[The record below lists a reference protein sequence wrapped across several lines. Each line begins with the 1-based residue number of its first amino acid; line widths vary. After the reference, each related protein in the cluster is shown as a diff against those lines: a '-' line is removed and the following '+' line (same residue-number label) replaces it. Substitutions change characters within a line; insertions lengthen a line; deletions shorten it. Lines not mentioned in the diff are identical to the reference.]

1 MIACPFAA
9 TPIIRRR
16 CYPPARMPHASRT
29 ALKIARFMLLL
40 DSVPQYAPLLP
51 RDAATTVDAL
61 LRASGVVPARR
72 LDMMRKPATYR
83 FYRAAEA
90 LLGRGQ
96 LLWFGVRK
104 RWFADAVE
112 TAIAGGATQL
122 LVVGAGFD
130 PLAALVARRHPHVT
144 CVEIDAPATAEPKRL
159 GLAGSNF
166 ARPNLH
172 VHAADLSREPLADVL
187 RKAPWRPDAR
197 SVVVAEGLLM
207 YLDAV
212 SVARFFAA
220 VRECTGPGSRLA
232 CSLMDGDARNRP
244 HVGALDWPLRL
255 ALRLAGEPLRW
266 GLAPA
271 SVPAYATEV
280 GFCVQDQPDEPALRD
295 RLLAPLGLRD
305 EPLLPYE
312 HLALLERA

>member
-1 MIACPFAA
+1 MAHP
-9 TPIIRRR
+9 
-16 CYPPARMPHASRT
+16 SRT

-51 RDAATTVDAL
+51 QGAATTVEAL
-61 LRASGVVPARR
+61 LRASGAVRHR
-72 LDMMRKPATYR
+72 HLDMMRKPSTYR
-83 FYRAAEA
+83 FYRVVEG

-112 TAIAGGATQL
+112 AAIADGATQL

-130 PLAALVARRHPHVT
+130 PNAALVARRHPHVT
-144 CVEIDAPATAEPKRL
+144 CVEIDAPATAEPKRV
-159 GLAGSNF
+159 GLAG
-166 ARPNLH
+166 AALTRDNLH
-172 VHAADLSREPLADVL
+172 VCAADLSQKPLAEAL
-187 RKAPWRPDAR
+187 RETPWRTDAR

-220 VRECTGPGSRLA
+220 VRECTGPASRLA
-232 CSLMDGDARNRP
+232 CSMMDGDARNTP
-244 HVGALDWPLRL
+244 HVGTLDWPLRL
-255 ALRLAGEPLRW
+255 ALKLVGEPLRW

-271 SVPAYATEV
+271 SVPTYAAEV
-280 GFCVQDQPDEPALRD
+280 GWRVLDQPDEPALRE
-295 RLLAPLGLRD
+295 RLLAPIGLRD

>member
-1 MIACPFAA
+1 MA
-9 TPIIRRR
+9 
-16 CYPPARMPHASRT
+16 HASRT

-51 RDAATTVDAL
+51 ADAATTVESL
-61 LRASGVVPARR
+61 LRASGAVRLR
-72 LDMMRKPATYR
+72 HLDMMRKPSTYR
-83 FYRAAEA
+83 FYRVVEG

-112 TAIAGGATQL
+112 AAIAGGATQL

-144 CVEIDAPATAEPKRL
+144 CVEIDAPATAEPKRV
-159 GLAGSNF
+159 GLAGSG
-166 ARPNLH
+166 AAQTNLH
-172 VHAADLSREPLADVL
+172 VCAADLSQRPLADVL
-187 RKAPWRPDAR
+187 RATPWRTDAR

-220 VRECTGPGSRLA
+220 VRECSGPGSRLA
-232 CSLMDGDARNRP
+232 CSMMDGDERNAP
-244 HVGALDWPLRL
+244 HVGTLDWPLRL

-271 SVPAYATEV
+271 RVSDYATEV
-280 GFCVQDQPDEPALRD
+280 GWRVLDQPDESALRQ
-295 RLLAPLGLRD
+295 RLLAPIGLRD

>member
-1 MIACPFAA
+1 MAHP
-9 TPIIRRR
+9 
-16 CYPPARMPHASRT
+16 SRT

-40 DSVPQYAPLLP
+40 DAVPRYAPLLP
-51 RDAATTVDAL
+51 NDAAATVEAL
-61 LRASGVVPARR
+61 LRASGAVPPRH
-72 LDMMRKPATYR
+72 LDMMRKPSTYR
-83 FYRAAEA
+83 FYRLVEG

-104 RWFADAVE
+104 RWFADQVE
-112 TAIAGGATQL
+112 AAIVGGATQL

-130 PLAALVARRHPHVT
+130 PLAALVARRHPHVI
-144 CVEIDAPATAEPKRL
+144 CVEIDAPATAEPKRV
-159 GLAGSNF
+159 GLDGAAL
-166 ARPNLH
+166 ARDNLH
-172 VHAADLSREPLADVL
+172 VCAADLSQRPLADVL
-187 RKAPWRPDAR
+187 RATPWRTDAR

-232 CSLMDGDARNRP
+232 CSLMDGDARNTP
-244 HVGALDWPLRL
+244 HVGALDWPLRM
-255 ALRLAGEPLRW
+255 ALKLAGEPLRW

-271 SVPAYATEV
+271 SVSAYATEV
-280 GFCVQDQPDEPALRD
+280 GFRVLDQPDDPALRD
-295 RLLAPLGLRD
+295 RLLAPIDLRD